1 MGTDLVGS
9 VGIFLVLTHHQD
21 SVKLVYIRFTSMMEA
36 AMETART
43 SSKGQI
49 VIPKEIR
56 DKVGLKPGS
65 LVEVRL
71 ANKHIEIVPLPEDPI
86 KALRGALKAKKSL
99 AGELLKEHRREVRHD
114 AQRH

>member
-1 MGTDLVGS
+1 
-9 VGIFLVLTHHQD
+9 
-21 SVKLVYIRFTSMMEA
+21 MEI
-36 AMETART
+36 ARI

-56 DKVGLKPGS
+56 DKVGLKPGT

-86 KALRGALKAKKSL
+86 QAIRGSLKAPTSL
-99 AGELLKEHRREVRHD
+99 ANQLIKEHRREVQRD
-114 AQRH
+114 AKR

>member
-1 MGTDLVGS
+1 
-9 VGIFLVLTHHQD
+9 
-21 SVKLVYIRFTSMMEA
+21 
-36 AMETART
+36 METART

-71 ANKHIEIVPLPEDPI
+71 ANKHIEIVPLPVDPI
-86 KALRGALKAKKSL
+86 DALRGTLKTRKSL
-99 AGELLKEHRREVRHD
+99 ANQLINEHHREVKHD
-114 AQRH
+114 AKRTKVRS